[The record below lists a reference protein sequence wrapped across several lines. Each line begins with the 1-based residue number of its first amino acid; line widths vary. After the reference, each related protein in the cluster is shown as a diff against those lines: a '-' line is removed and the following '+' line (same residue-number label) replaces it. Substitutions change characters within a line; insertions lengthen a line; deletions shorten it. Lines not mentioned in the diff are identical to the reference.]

1 MSKVISPSEA
11 VISREIPSLF
21 PEYSLVNVNEVLPGN
36 LLVDFHFRDQTG
48 TDIFID
54 ISNHDISRTSLSQIV
69 NLYASISN
77 IEPPLKKFELM
88 VIGPKVVKSVQNQ
101 VSPLPIKLVTYDEIG
116 ISSSQFDQPLLSEK
130 QRLSPKE
137 AFLVA
142 QWESQQKTT
151 VRASDVQE
159 ELGCTQNYAHFLLH
173 RLERKQWV
181 ERVTRGLYQFIPLS
195 YGYPERIPSVDPFS
209 VVSNLVTPYYCSY
222 YTSNSHYGFTT
233 QIPFTLFIATLKKK
247 AGLEWAGGSF
257 KFITLS
263 KKKFFGYTRKRV
275 FETEVLMAEPE
286 KSVIDSFDKP
296 KYAGGIEQLARITWR
311 ALVSLNKKKLIDYA
325 QRMDSHALVQRLG
338 FIIDFLSAESL
349 VEPLPPRLRKKLLQ
363 HVGKSPIYLDSRRK
377 RSGQYS
383 RDWLIINNIPKSQL
397 LSEIE
402 IR

>member
-1 MSKVISPSEA
+1 MVSPSEA
-11 VISREIPSLF
+11 AISREIPTLF

-36 LLVDFHFRDQTG
+36 LRVDFHFRDQTG

-54 ISNHDISRTSLSQIV
+54 ISNREIGRTSINQIV

-77 IEPPLKKFELM
+77 IEPPLKKFELI

-101 VSPLPIKLVTYDEIG
+101 VSSLPIKLLTYDEIG
-116 ISSSQFDQPLLSEK
+116 ISSSQFDQPRLFEK

-142 QWESQQKTT
+142 QWESQHKTT

-173 RLERKQWV
+173 RLEDKQWI
-181 ERVTRGLYQFIPLS
+181 ERITRGLYQFIPLS
-195 YGYPERIPSVDPFS
+195 YGYPERIPSADPFS
-209 VVSNLVTPYYCSY
+209 VASSLVTPYYCSY

-233 QIPFTLFIATLKKK
+233 QMPFTLFIATLKKK
-247 AGLEWAGGSF
+247 PGLEWASGSF
-257 KFITLS
+257 KFVTLS
-263 KKKFFGYTRKRV
+263 KQKFFGYTQERV
-275 FETEVLMAEPE
+275 FGTEVLMAEPE
-286 KSVIDSFDKP
+286 KSVVDSFDKP

-311 ALVSLNKKKLIDYA
+311 ALASLDKEKLIEYA
-325 QRMDSHALVQRLG
+325 LQMNSHALIQRLG
-338 FIIDFLSAESL
+338 FIIDFLSTESL
-349 VEPLPPRLRKKLLQ
+349 VKPLPTSLRKTLLQ

-377 RSGQYS
+377 KSGQYS
-383 RDWLIINNIPKSQL
+383 KDWLVMNNIPKPQL
-397 LSEIE
+397 LCEIE